1 MPPSTTPVIKSAR
14 TSPGS
19 PAQPRCTSTSVGTLV
34 LLAMAAAVLRFS
46 YLGRKPFWFDEC
58 FSVEVARLSWQN
70 LLHLLWRREANMS
83 LYYLKI
89 ADWLHCQ
96 CSPFFVRCLSVIVS

>member
-1 MPPSTTPVIKSAR
+1 MPPSTTPVIKSAG

-19 PAQPRCTSTSVGTLV
+19 PAQPRWTSTSVGALV

-58 FSVEVARLSWQN
+58 FSVEVARLSWQD

-83 LYYLKI
+83 LYYLM
-89 ADWLHCQ
+89 L
-96 CSPFFVRCLSVIVS
+96 RG